1 MKAMNPVFDH
11 KPQVAPASGKDVR
24 GDEEGLES
32 LARRKAVLAG
42 AGTAAALLLALLP
55 AMPAAAH
62 HSWNASETRYAYY
75 VTGTVTYV
83 RWGNP
88 HCQVRLRVEKGA
100 AVPADWAQRPLP
112 PGADETDGHATMVS
126 ARPYNGEYQELM
138 LTLAPPDWMEKWG
151 MNREL
156 KVGEHIEAAGFLDVG
171 GGDGL
176 RPVMF
181 WMAGGQG
188 VWQKLTAFPH
198 LPEPAPAKSN

>member
-1 MKAMNPVFDH
+1 MKAMHPVFDH
-11 KPQVAPASGKDVR
+11 KEQVALAKGNDVP

-32 LARRKAVLAG
+32 PARRKAVLGG

-83 RWGNP
+83 RRGNP

-100 AVPADWAQRPLP
+100 AVPANWAQRPLP
-112 PGADETDGHATMVS
+112 AGADETDGHATMVS
-126 ARPYNGEYQELM
+126 ARPYNGEYQELL
-138 LTLAPPDWMEKWG
+138 LTLAPPDWMGRWG
-151 MNREL
+151 MIREL
-156 KVGEHIEAAGFLDVG
+156 KVGEHIEAVGFLDVG

-181 WMAGGQG
+181 WMGDGQG

-198 LPEPAPAKSN
+198 LPEPAPAKSS